1 MKAITAKQKWIYS
14 SSAIALFSMF
24 LPWFVWGA
32 RSDNGWET
40 DYYFVLVGWFIPLIS
55 AYNNLN
61 WKALN
66 IISLLIGSLAFV
78 VFFGENASIRLLG
91 DTYSS
96 HVGAGAYV
104 YILAWV
110 AAGYAELMVPTGTYD
125 ANDFSEN
132 VISDDTNEE
141 LFLKVTRDFE
151 NNKIDEALWIK
162 SLTIC
167 DGDNEKAK
175 FKYIKDKV
183 SKLEQEAINDKNIR
197 KTTIEIARDDAKN
210 KLEDEAFRAKLRIA
224 NFVMGLLGSFCVW
237 KFLVS
242 EVGEGE
248 VYGWLGVLLIVGTL
262 ALAWYREEYK
272 KIP

>member
-14 SSAIALFSMF
+14 SSATALFSMF
-24 LPWFVWGA
+24 LPWFVWGV

-55 AYNNLN
+55 AYNNFN

-78 VFFGENASIRLLG
+78 VFFVENASITLPG

-96 HVGAGAYV
+96 HVGAGAFV
-104 YILAWV
+104 YLLAWV
-110 AAGYAELMVPTGTYD
+110 AAGYAEFMVPTGTYD
-125 ANDFSEN
+125 ANDIAED
-132 VISDDTNEE
+132 VISDSTNEE

-167 DGDNEKAK
+167 DGDKEKAK

-183 SKLEQEAINDKNIR
+183 RKLEQEAINDKQVR
-197 KTTIEIARDDAKN
+197 KTTIVNARDEDKN
-210 KLEDEAFRAKLRIA
+210 KLEDESFRAVLRIA
-224 NFVMGLLGSFCVW
+224 NFVMGGLGGFCVW
-237 KFLVS
+237 KYLLS

-248 VYGWLGVLLIVGTL
+248 VYGWLGVLLVVGTL
-262 ALAWYREEYK
+262 ALAWYREEFK